1 VGLKLVSAAMLI
13 LTSTAVPTLS
23 LTIFPTPATK
33 IEKHEMQIVLNC
45 SRAKKTRTSF
55 WQNNA
60 DHFGFLYYQL
70 LLNILEEA
78 IK

>member
-1 VGLKLVSAAMLI
+1 VEIQRKRKLVGLKLASAVMLI
-13 LTSTAVPTLS
+13 PTSIAVPILS

-33 IEKHEMQIVLNC
+33 IEKHEMQIVSN
-45 SRAKKTRTSF
+45 KIRTS
-55 WQNNA
+55 A

-70 LLNILEEA
+70 LLHILEA